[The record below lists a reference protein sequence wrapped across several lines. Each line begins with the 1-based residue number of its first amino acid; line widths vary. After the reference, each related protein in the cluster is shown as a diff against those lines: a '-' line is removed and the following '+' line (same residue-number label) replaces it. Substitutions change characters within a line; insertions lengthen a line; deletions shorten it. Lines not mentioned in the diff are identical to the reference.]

1 MGKRAYPSLRDWQ
14 TLAFEAPFVA
24 ASRLTNELASTNP
37 VRLWADWTALGWEKW
52 FAGAEAAAALAGEAL
67 IHTATGR
74 VAAFE
79 QLVEASMKPVAR
91 RVRGNAA
98 AIRNRRRR

>member
-1 MGKRAYPSLRDWQ
+1 MSKPAYPSLRDWQ

-24 ASRLTNELASTNP
+24 ASRLTKLASTNP
-37 VRLWADWTALGWEKW
+37 VKLWADWTALGWEKW

-74 VAAFE
+74 VAAFD
-79 QLVEASMKPVAR
+79 QLVEASLKPVAR